1 MVKKEDIV
9 RIWAVHSY
17 YVKLDEKFENL
28 FKATIAIL

>member
-17 YVKLDEKFENL
+17 YVKFENL

>member
-17 YVKLDEKFENL
+17 YVKFENL
-28 FKATIAIL
+28 SKATIAIL